1 MRRVGF
7 VSNGVNHPMRFAVRA
22 SSWAMLALGLTVLGC
37 KEADKTTPPHS
48 TTPAAAQ
55 NELLDDEGDGRPV
68 STGVAMS
75 CCQVKPGDATVV
87 AADAEGS
94 ATVPTAAKASAND
107 WNQWGGSPARNNA
120 PDVKNLPDFWD
131 IGEFDDET
139 GAWKPGTGENI
150 KWVSQVGSQT
160 YGNPVIAGG
169 QVYVGTNNGAG
180 YIERYPADVDL
191 GCLLAFRESDGE
203 LLWQHSSEKLATG
216 RVHDWPLQGICCSPL
231 VEGERLWFV
240 TSRGEVACL
249 DTQGFHDGENDGS
262 YKSELSE
269 DKKEADVIWMYDM
282 MKELGISQHN
292 MCSCSVTTV
301 GDLLFVCTSNGVD
314 ESHIILPAPDSA
326 SFICLDK
333 NSGKLLWS
341 DKSPGTNILHGQ
353 WSSPAY
359 GVFDGVPQVI
369 YAGGDG
375 WLYSFRGDAGKDG
388 APELL
393 WKFDANP
400 KESEYLLGGR
410 GTRNE
415 IIATPVIYEGLVYLG
430 VGQDP
435 EHGEGEA
442 HLWCVDPTKRGDI
455 SPTQVFNSKDPST
468 PIPHKRLKAAEEE
481 KGDIV
486 RDNPNSGV
494 VWHYHKIDDDGNGK
508 FGFEETMHRTIGT
521 VAIKPVEEDGQTYH
535 ILLLADFSGLVH
547 CVNAKTGERFW
558 THDMLAASWGSA
570 LIADGK
576 MYVGDEDGD
585 VTVFKHSRE
594 LDIINEVNMGNSV
607 YSSPVAA
614 NDTLFICN
622 KTHLFAIQD
631 PKAAKSAATGSP
643 ASDKIAVANVNEA
656 FANGGFAGGAL
667 TAAVLGQK

>member
-1 MRRVGF
+1 
-7 VSNGVNHPMRFAVRA
+7 MRFTVRA
-22 SSWAMLALGLTVLGC
+22 MSWALMALSVTAYGC
-37 KEADKTTPPHS
+37 SEVIPSASNTQPQSSDQEA
-48 TTPAAAQ
+48 AEGAI
-55 NELLDDEGDGRPV
+55 DEHAV
-68 STGVAMS
+68 STGAGLS
-75 CCQVKPGDATVV
+75 CCQMKPGDATVAAADHQADNAAQATV
-87 AADAEGS
+87 ATAADARS
-94 ATVPTAAKASAND
+94 QD
-107 WNQWGGSPARNNA
+107 WTQWGGSPARNNA
-120 PDVKNLPDFWD
+120 PDVKNLPESWD
-131 IGEFDDET
+131 IGEFDEN
-139 GAWKPGTGENI
+139 GEWKKGTGENI
-150 KWVSQVGSQT
+150 KWVARVGSQT

-180 YIERYPADVDL
+180 YIARYPADVDL

-203 LLWQHSSEKLATG
+203 FLWQHSSEKLATG

-231 VEGERLWFV
+231 VEGDRLWFV

-249 DTQGFHDGENDGS
+249 DTQGFYDGENDGS
-262 YKSELSE
+262 YKSEVSE
-269 DKKEADVIWMYDM
+269 DKHEADVIWMYDM
-282 MKELGISQHN
+282 MKELGVSQHN
-292 MCSCSVTTV
+292 MCSCSVTAI

-314 ESHIILPAPDSA
+314 ESHITLPAPDAA

-341 DKSPGTNILHGQ
+341 DKSPGMNILHGQ

-359 GVFDGVPQVI
+359 GVLGGVPQVI
-369 YAGGDG
+369 FAGGDG

-442 HLWCVDPTKRGDI
+442 HLWCIDPTKRGDV
-455 SPTQVFNSKDPST
+455 SPTLVFNSKDPTT
-468 PIPHKRLKAAEEE
+468 PIPHKRLQAAEAD

-486 RDNPNSGV
+486 RDNPNSAV
-494 VWHYHKIDDDGNGK
+494 VWHYHKIDSDGDGK
-508 FGFEETMHRTIGT
+508 FSFEETMHRTIGT
-521 VAIKPVEEDGQTYH
+521 VVIKPVEEDGKTYH

-547 CVNAKTGERFW
+547 CLDAITGERYW

-570 LIADGK
+570 LISDGK

-585 VTVFKHSRE
+585 VTIFKHSPKLE
-594 LDIINEVNMGNSV
+594 IINEINMGNSV

-614 NDTLFICN
+614 NGVLYICN

-631 PKAAKSAATGSP
+631 PAAAKAAAVESDSP
-643 ASDKIAVANVNEA
+643 EQLAVAADNLPII
-656 FANGGFAGGAL
+656 GGLAASAL
-667 TAAVLGQK
+667 FSRN